1 MNLRQ
6 VLASP
11 LEELNL
17 LNVPVGEEIFD
28 ILASSA
34 GCLKRLGLLGGTKLK
49 SLDGLEKLF
58 NLEAVR
64 LKNLSPLADIRALS
78 GLGDLNVLDIQY

>member
-34 GCLKRLGLLGGTKLK
+34 GFLKRLGLLGGTKLK